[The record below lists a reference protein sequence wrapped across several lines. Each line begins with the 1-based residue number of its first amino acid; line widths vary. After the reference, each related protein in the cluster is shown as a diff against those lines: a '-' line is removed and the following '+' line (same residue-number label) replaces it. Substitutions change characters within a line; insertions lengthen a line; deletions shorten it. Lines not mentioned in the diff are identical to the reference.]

1 MRLWHGAAWCFTAC
15 GRQDPESSGRHDFWC
30 GRRLSATQLPCG
42 AAERPDQLGKS
53 RGPNCGPNFQPGQ
66 HSQGG
71 LAGMA
76 DRLNRTLISMA
87 QMAKLPWYRSI
98 SAEDAAEI
106 VRRTRAPRSANN
118 VSFDELAR

>member
-76 DRLNRTLISMA
+76 
-87 QMAKLPWYRSI
+87 KLPWYRSI

-118 VSFDELAR
+118 VSFDELARDLNREFFGYA